1 MTPKPSVGG
10 LFRLPAAIGEQA
22 SDWGYAAGWRLVR
35 AAPEFVARNAFSA
48 GAQLAARN
56 GGPEQL
62 RKNLARVL
70 GVAPEQVPDGLI
82 RASLASYARYWR
94 EAFRLPS
101 MDHVELGK
109 RLWVDDIEMAFDSLK
124 FHGRGAILALPHS
137 GNWDMAGVWLAQ
149 NYGTFATVAE
159 RLKPESLYNRFLA
172 YRESL
177 GFEVVP
183 SAGGERS
190 PFDVLADRLRDNRIV
205 CLMADRDLTRTGVQ
219 VDFFGEPTRLPAGP
233 AKLAIETGAALFPA
247 HCWFEGD
254 GWRTQI
260 YPELDTSSGDVT
272 AITQALADRFAVN
285 IAAYP
290 ADWHMMQPQW
300 LADLSDERRARLLGG
315 LGAPPACGGER
326 SDPGIGEA
334 T

>member
-10 LFRLPAAIGEQA
+10 LFRLPAAIGEHA

-35 AAPEFVARNAFSA
+35 AAPEFVARNAFGA

-70 GVAPEQVPDGLI
+70 GVAPEEVPDGLI

-109 RLWVDDIEMAFDSLK
+109 RLSVLNIETVWSVMAK
-124 FHGRGAILALPHS
+124 NGRGAVLALPHS
-137 GNWDMAGVWLAQ
+137 GNWDMAGVWMAQ
-149 NYGTFATVAE
+149 NHGRFATVAE

-183 SAGGERS
+183 SSGGERS
-190 PFDVLADRLRDNRIV
+190 PFDVLSDRLRDNGVV

-233 AKLAIETGAALFPA
+233 AKLALSTGAALFPA
-247 HCWFEGD
+247 HCWYEGD
-254 GWRTQI
+254 GWGCRI